1 VISSLNPSTVG
12 QSVTFTAMVSPAT
25 ATGTVDFTVDGVTVP
40 GVAIV
45 AGAATYTTSALA
57 TGAHL
62 VSATYNG
69 DATYNISLSPTMTQS
84 VGPAL
89 RATNTVV
96 TSSRNPSTFGQNVT
110 FTATV
115 RPATGTGTPTG
126 SVQFNI
132 DGTNI
137 GGALTLN
144 AQGRATFA
152 TTALAAGAHNVLAI
166 YSGSAVFSGG
176 TSATISQ
183 TVNQLATT
191 TTVTSNRNPSVS
203 GQSVTFTARVNP
215 AAATGSVVFQIDGAT
230 TGGPVILDA
239 TGRATLI
246 VSTLAVGGHTV
257 SAAYSGSGN
266 YLPSTSASLIQT
278 VNKAASRTVV
288 TTSGSPAT
296 RGTTVVFTA
305 TVTAV
310 APGAGTPTGTVQFR
324 IDGVNA
330 GAPASLNSSGQAAF
344 ATSTMSVGRHTV
356 SAVYTGDGSFNAST
370 SGTITQRIV

>member
-1 VISSLNPSTVG
+1 
-12 QSVTFTAMVSPAT
+12 
-25 ATGTVDFTVDGVTVP
+25 
-40 GVAIV
+40 
-45 AGAATYTTSALA
+45 
-57 TGAHL
+57 
-62 VSATYNG
+62 
-69 DATYNISLSPTMTQS
+69 
-84 VGPAL
+84 
-89 RATNTVV
+89 
-96 TSSRNPSTFGQNVT
+96 
-110 FTATV
+110 
-115 RPATGTGTPTG
+115 
-126 SVQFNI
+126 
-132 DGTNI
+132 
-137 GGALTLN
+137 
-144 AQGRATFA
+144 
-152 TTALAAGAHNVLAI
+152 
-166 YSGSAVFSGG
+166 
-176 TSATISQ
+176 
-183 TVNQLATT
+183 
-191 TTVTSNRNPSVS
+191 
-203 GQSVTFTARVNP
+203 VTFTARVNP